1 MEDRRLI
8 HRCKR
13 GNRDAFCRLYEK
25 YSGLLFTVAV
35 ALLRDVHAA
44 EDVVQDVFV
53 QFAERMADFRLTG
66 SLKAYLSV
74 CIANR
79 AKNMLVSRK
88 KDCALSE
95 KQDVPVN
102 NPGPE
107 QQIICNEELQLLAQ
121 AMEQLPFEQRQVIA
135 LRHYSRMSLRA
146 IAQSLELSPNTAK
159 SRYRYGMDKL
169 REILCSTGILPVSHG
184 QACPE
189 RSRGDGHATIKDSFK
204 NSEITK

>member
-13 GNRDAFCRLYEK
+13 GDRDAFCRLYEK
-25 YSGLLFTVAV
+25 YSGLLFKVAI
-35 ALLRDVHAA
+35 ALLRDSSAA

-53 QFAERMADFRLTG
+53 QFAVNIKRFRLTG

-74 CIANR
+74 CVANR
-79 AKNMLVSRK
+79 AKNILISRK

-95 KQDVPVN
+95 TQTIPAND
-102 NPGPE
+102 PGPE
-107 QQIICNEELQLLAQ
+107 QRIICNEQLQLLAR

-135 LRHYSRMSLRA
+135 LRHYSRMRFSH
-146 IAQSLELSPNTAK
+146 IAQSLDLSPNTAK

-169 REILCSTGILPVSHG
+169 RQLLKDEI
-184 QACPE
+184 
-189 RSRGDGHATIKDSFK
+189 
-204 NSEITK
+204 

>member
-13 GNRDAFCRLYEK
+13 GDRDAFCRLYEK
-25 YSGLLFTVAV
+25 YRNLLFTVAV

-53 QFAERMADFRLTG
+53 QFAERIADFRLTG

-74 CIANR
+74 CVANR
-79 AKNMLVSRK
+79 AKNMLITQK

-95 KQDVPVN
+95 NQDIPTN

-107 QQIICNEELQLLAQ
+107 QQIICN
-121 AMEQLPFEQRQVIA
+121 
-135 LRHYSRMSLRA
+135 
-146 IAQSLELSPNTAK
+146 
-159 SRYRYGMDKL
+159 
-169 REILCSTGILPVSHG
+169 
-184 QACPE
+184 
-189 RSRGDGHATIKDSFK
+189 
-204 NSEITK
+204 

>member
-1 MEDRRLI
+1 MEDKRLI

-13 GNRDAFCRLYEK
+13 GDRDAFCRLYKK
-25 YSGLLFTVAV
+25 YRNLLFTVAV

-53 QFAERMADFRLTG
+53 RFAERMADFRLTG

-74 CIANR
+74 CVANR
-79 AKNMLVSRK
+79 AKNMLISQK

-95 KQDVPVN
+95 SRDIPAN

-107 QQIICNEELQLLAQ
+107 QQIICNEQLQQVAE
-121 AMEQLPFEQRQVIA
+121 AMERLPFEQRQIIA
-135 LRHYSRMSLRA
+135 LHHYSRMSLRD

-159 SRYRYGMDKL
+159 SRYRYGIDKL
-169 REILCSTGILPVSHG
+169 RQMLMKENT
-184 QACPE
+184 
-189 RSRGDGHATIKDSFK
+189 F
-204 NSEITK
+204 

>member
-13 GNRDAFCRLYEK
+13 GDRDAFCRLYEK
-25 YSGLLFTVAV
+25 YRNLLFTVAV

-53 QFAERMADFRLTG
+53 QFAERIADFRLTG

-74 CIANR
+74 CVANR
-79 AKNMLVSRK
+79 AKNMLISQK

-95 KQDVPVN
+95 NQDIPTN

-107 QQIICNEELQLLAQ
+107 QQIICNEQLRQ
-121 AMEQLPFEQRQVIA
+121 VTEAMQKLPLEQRQIIA
-135 LRHYSRMSLRA
+135 LRHYSRMRFGA
-146 IAQSLELSPNTAK
+146 IAQSLNLSPNTSK
-159 SRYRYGMDKL
+159 SRSRY
-169 REILCSTGILPVSHG
+169 
-184 QACPE
+184 
-189 RSRGDGHATIKDSFK
+189 
-204 NSEITK
+204 

>member
-13 GNRDAFCRLYEK
+13 GDRDAFCRLYEK
-25 YSGLLFTVAV
+25 YRDLLFTVAI

-53 QFAERMADFRLTG
+53 QFAEKMADFRLTG

-74 CIANR
+74 CVANR
-79 AKNMLVSRK
+79 AKNELVSRK
-88 KDCALSE
+88 KDCAFDE
-95 KQDVPVN
+95 NQDIPAS

-107 QQIICNEELQLLAQ
+107 QQIICNEALQLLAQ
-121 AMEQLPFEQRQVIA
+121 AMEQLPIEQRQVIA

-146 IAQSLELSPNTAK
+146 LARSLELSPNTAK

-169 REILCSTGILPVSHG
+169 RQLLRNDEV
-184 QACPE
+184 
-189 RSRGDGHATIKDSFK
+189 
-204 NSEITK
+204 TK

>member
-13 GNRDAFCRLYEK
+13 GDRDAFCRLYEK
-25 YSGLLFTVAV
+25 YRNLLFTVAV

-53 QFAERMADFRLTG
+53 QFAERIADFRLTG

-74 CIANR
+74 CVANR
-79 AKNMLVSRK
+79 AKNALVSRK

-95 KQDVPVN
+95 NQDFPSN

-107 QQIICNEELQLLAQ
+107 HQIICNEELRQLSE
-121 AMEQLPFEQRQVIA
+121 AMEKLPIEQRQIIA
-135 LRHYSRMSLRA
+135 LRHYSRMPIKT
-146 IAQSLELSPNTAK
+146 IAQSLNLSPNTAK

-169 REILCSTGILPVSHG
+169 RQMLM
-184 QACPE
+184 
-189 RSRGDGHATIKDSFK
+189 KK
-204 NSEITK
+204 NTF

>member
-13 GNRDAFCRLYEK
+13 GDRDAFCRLYEK
-25 YSGLLFTVAV
+25 YRNLLFTVAV

-74 CIANR
+74 CVANR
-79 AKNMLVSRK
+79 AKNMLISQK

-95 KQDVPVN
+95 NQDIPTN

-107 QQIICNEELQLLAQ
+107 QQIICNEQLRQ
-121 AMEQLPFEQRQVIA
+121 VTEAMQKLPLEQRQIIA
-135 LRHYSRMSLRA
+135 LRHYSRMRFGA
-146 IAQSLELSPNTAK
+146 IAQSLNLSPNTAK

-169 REILCSTGILPVSHG
+169 RQMLM
-184 QACPE
+184 
-189 RSRGDGHATIKDSFK
+189 KK
-204 NSEITK
+204 NTF

>member
-13 GNRDAFCRLYEK
+13 GDRDAFCRLYEK
-25 YSGLLFTVAV
+25 YADLLFTVAV

-53 QFAERMADFRLTG
+53 QFAERITDFRLTG

-74 CIANR
+74 CVANR
-79 AKNMLVSRK
+79 AKNVLASQK

-95 KQDVPVN
+95 KQDIPAN

-107 QQIICNEELQLLAQ
+107 QQVICNEQLQQMAE
-121 AMEQLPFEQRQVIA
+121 AMQKLPVEQRQVIV

-146 IAQSLELSPNTAK
+146 IAQSLEVSPNTAK

-169 REILCSTGILPVSHG
+169 REKL
-184 QACPE
+184 
-189 RSRGDGHATIKDSFK
+189 K
-204 NSEITK
+204 NEIVE

>member
-13 GNRDAFCRLYEK
+13 GDRDAFCRLYEK
-25 YSGLLFTVAV
+25 YRNLLFTVAV

-74 CIANR
+74 CVANR
-79 AKNMLVSRK
+79 AKNMLISQK

-95 KQDVPVN
+95 N
-102 NPGPE
+102 
-107 QQIICNEELQLLAQ
+107 
-121 AMEQLPFEQRQVIA
+121 
-135 LRHYSRMSLRA
+135 
-146 IAQSLELSPNTAK
+146 
-159 SRYRYGMDKL
+159 
-169 REILCSTGILPVSHG
+169 
-184 QACPE
+184 
-189 RSRGDGHATIKDSFK
+189 
-204 NSEITK
+204 